1 MINTTEYI
9 ELGLACAEVCGT
21 LSRGTSGRHADQLNQ
36 SVLKAIEQL
45 TM

>member
-1 MINTTEYI
+1 MINKTEYV
-9 ELGLACAEVCGT
+9 ELGLACAEVCRI
-21 LSRGTSGRHADQLNQ
+21 LSRGTNGRHVDQFNQ